1 VVLALVL
8 ASCGGAP
15 APGATYPQDVA
26 FEDHGSVSQSGIEQ
40 EKAAIAVAVDAAA
53 RTELAALVTIE
64 KTVPEGRIAIA
75 VFQGQQR
82 TGGYSVKVDKVTRR
96 TATTLE
102 VRAVFTAPAADAIVI
117 QVLTSPAHIVSVAAA
132 DASGVDRVVLVDAA
146 GKQQASVTVPIR

>member
-1 VVLALVL
+1 MFALIL
-8 ASCGGAP
+8 ASCGGAA
-15 APGATYPQDVA
+15 APGATYPQDVP

-40 EKAAIAVAVDAAA
+40 ERPAIAVAVDAAA
-53 RTELAALVTIE
+53 KTELAALAATDRP
-64 KTVPEGRIAIA
+64 VPEGRIAIA

-102 VRAVFTAPAADAIVI
+102 VRAIFTAPGPDAVVT
-117 QVLTSPAHIVSVAAA
+117 QALTSPAQIVSVANV
-132 DASGVDRVVLVDAA
+132 DVSGVDRVVLVDSA